1 MIGSS
6 FSASAPGCLVEQ
18 AAGQHS
24 ARVAAGGVP
33 VLVYGP
39 ISWVDSGPVTKPPWR
54 QLRQHRIDTRQNDE
68 PDTKALREGRA
79 WRPAALIFL
88 GEQKQAETRVS
99 LVTFDSQRSAE
110 QPVGTI
116 DECLPLQPPPTTSW
130 INVRGLHD
138 LETIKALGTHFD
150 LHPLILEDILSV
162 KQRPQIE

>member
-1 MIGSS
+1 MNPTPRLSEKVGM
-6 FSASAPGCLVEQ
+6 
-18 AAGQHS
+18 AAG
-24 ARVAAGGVP
+24 
-33 VLVYGP
+33 
-39 ISWVDSGPVTKPPWR
+39 
-54 QLRQHRIDTRQNDE
+54 
-68 PDTKALREGRA
+68 
-79 WRPAALIFL
+79 ALIFL

-162 KQRPQIE
+162 KQRPKIE